1 MTMSKLKMNSKLYAG
16 LAMLVLISACKPLPL
31 RTSRYVADETEI
43 KAKASEIPFSYYH
56 PDSKIRYDVYNTETD
71 LFLRFDV
78 SDELSLRKI
87 FSYGLE
93 IYIDTLGKRK
103 KTEGFI
109 YPTAAAYK
117 QNSVIP
123 PVTGPNLPDKTSIN
137 ELQKRISPVLVLIH
151 DNEETHDNIF
161 SKDSKINILMRLSD
175 DGNLFYEAKI
185 PLAEFGL
192 ENYKDE
198 FTMAILTGDMPEDE
212 DEMQQDQNVNMQN
225 QNNPNN
231 YYGGNNRYQPGYQN
245 RPGSPQQSQ
254 QNNYRKEW
262 EPVSLWFKVQLS
274 HEKPLND

>member
-1 MTMSKLKMNSKLYAG
+1 MNKLKMNSKLYAG
-16 LAMLVLISACKPLPL
+16 LAMLMLISACKPLPL

-103 KTEGFI
+103 KNEGFI
-109 YPTAAAYK
+109 YPTAASFQDK
-117 QNSVIP
+117 NVIP
-123 PVTGPNLPDKTSIN
+123 QLDEVNLPNNRNIN
-137 ELQKRISPVLVLIH
+137 DLQKQINPVLVVIH
-151 DNEETHDNIF
+151 DNEEIHDNIF
-161 SKDSKINILMRLSD
+161 SKESKVHILMRMSE
-175 DGNLFYEAKI
+175 DGNLSYHARI

-198 FTMAILTGDMPEDE
+198 FTIAILTGDMPEDE

-225 QNNPNN
+225 QNNPNS
-231 YYGGNNRYQPGYQN
+231 YYGGNNMYQPGYQN
-245 RPGSPQQSQ
+245 RPGNQQQTHQS
-254 QNNYRKEW
+254 NYRKEF

-274 HEKPLND
+274 HKKPLND